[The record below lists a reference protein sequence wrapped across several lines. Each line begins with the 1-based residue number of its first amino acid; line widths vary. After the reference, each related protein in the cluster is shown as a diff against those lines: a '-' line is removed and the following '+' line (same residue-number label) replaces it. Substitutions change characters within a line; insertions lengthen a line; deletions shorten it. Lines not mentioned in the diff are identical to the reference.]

1 MRKELY
7 DLKVRLFGTLI
18 VCIALFFIVAP
29 FQKFSVSLLEGYEGT
44 PGTSKIMEKLIPRGF
59 IERLKEWNFYINSQ
73 WFGKNFGQLV
83 PIIGIILGFPLFAR
97 EIEKGT
103 IQFILVRRSRR
114 WIFTNKIIAGFI
126 ALLVIITIST
136 LLPSIYSIV
145 TEKEYNHQVI
155 PHFLIHTLFASIL
168 WYSISVFFSVIT
180 DDQVKPL
187 LASLG
192 LLAVTT
198 VLGLLKPLKFLN
210 TFNYALGTDVFRT
223 GKANA
228 TYTIWIAILS
238 VIILLSAM
246 KIFEKREF

>member
-7 DLKVRLFGTLI
+7 DLKVRLLGTLI

-29 FQKFSVSLLEGYEGT
+29 FQRFSVSLLEDYEEI
-44 PGTSKIMEKLIPRGF
+44 PKTSKIMEKLIPQGF
-59 IERLKEWNFYINSQ
+59 IERLKDWNFYINSQ

-97 EIEKGT
+97 ETEKGT
-103 IQFILVRRSRR
+103 IQFILVRRRR
-114 WIFTNKIIAGFI
+114 LWVFTTKSLAGLI
-126 ALLVIITIST
+126 ALLIITAIST
-136 LLPSIYSIV
+136 LLPSIYSLV
-145 TEKEYNHQVI
+145 AAKEYNHQVI
-155 PHFLIHTLFASIL
+155 PHFFIHTFFASVL

-192 LLAVTT
+192 LLAATT

-210 TFNYALGTDVFRT
+210 TFSYALGTDVFRT
-223 GKANA
+223 GKANL
-228 TYTIWIAILS
+228 TLTVWIATSS
-238 VIILLSAM
+238 VVILLSAM
-246 KIFEKREF
+246 KFFENREF